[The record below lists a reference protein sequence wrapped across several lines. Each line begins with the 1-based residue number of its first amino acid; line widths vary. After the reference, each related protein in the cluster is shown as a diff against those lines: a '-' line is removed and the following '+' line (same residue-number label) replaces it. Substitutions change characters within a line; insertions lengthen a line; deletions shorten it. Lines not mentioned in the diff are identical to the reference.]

1 MLYELRI
8 KQSMGC
14 EFVLSV
20 IDHRAFILSKYFS
33 YFLNSISHFQF
44 LTINT
49 PDLLNLLM
57 KFADD
62 KVADDKAHKIILEL
76 FIFEFL

>member
-1 MLYELRI
+1 MDWHFRLLSPKQWKQLHAIYGLAI

-33 YFLNSISHFQF
+33 YFLNSISHFPF
-44 LTINT
+44 LTINA
-49 PDLLNLLM
+49 
-57 KFADD
+57 AD
-62 KVADDKAHKIILEL
+62 
-76 FIFEFL
+76 F